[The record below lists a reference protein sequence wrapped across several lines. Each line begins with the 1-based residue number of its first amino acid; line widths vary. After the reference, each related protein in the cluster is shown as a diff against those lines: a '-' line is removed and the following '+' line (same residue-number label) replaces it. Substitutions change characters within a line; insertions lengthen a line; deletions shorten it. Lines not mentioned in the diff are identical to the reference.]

1 MATLVNGYTLESGAD
16 LSGADLNGTRLSE
29 AALLADKASK
39 QS

>member
-1 MATLVNGYTLESGAD
+1 MATVVNGYTLEPGAE
-16 LSGADLNGTRLSE
+16 LNGTRLSE